1 VFHQLPTVISAA
13 VCVLLDSLEQTARP
27 LSIHARITHAR
38 MEDPAKLQVVLSHAD
53 AHKDTQDP
61 YVKHL
66 THALPTHVKMVD
78 PLLSTVTNATVC
90 VPLDSLVNSVSQ

>member
-1 VFHQLPTVISAA
+1 MELQLPMAFN
-13 VCVLLDSLEQTARP
+13 VLVSVQLVSVEQTARP

-38 MEDPAKLQVVLSHAD
+38 MEDHAKLLVVLSHAD

-66 THALPTHVKMVD
+66 THALPIHVKTVD
-78 PLLSTVTNATVC
+78 PLLLTVTNVIVYALLHSLDQTVR
-90 VPLDSLVNSVSQ
+90 

>member
-1 VFHQLPTVISAA
+1 
-13 VCVLLDSLEQTARP
+13 
-27 LSIHARITHAR
+27 
-38 MEDPAKLQVVLSHAD
+38 MEDHAKLLVVLSHAD

-78 PLLSTVTNATVC
+78 PLLLTVTNATVC